1 VEHAAV
7 VAAIRSL
14 APASGRLFG
23 VIDGARCIDLAYEAK
38 LRFGKEIRKLFLPEV
53 QTQLW
58 HVAPY
63 LVPIDPASEYV
74 DSWAKRW
81 GTAAGVLLTS
91 MGEEEALAAHLRKIF
106 VVEDEEKQEYF
117 FRFYDPRVL
126 RTFLPTCSAEQLEEF
141 FGPIANVILESDRGD
156 VLIQSRGERGAL
168 ASRSVAPGQIA
179 RDAAHIG
186 VE

>member
-1 VEHAAV
+1 MEHAAV

-14 APASGRLFG
+14 APASGRLYG

-38 LRFGKEIRKLFLPEV
+38 LRFGKKIHSLFLPEV

-58 HVAPY
+58 DVAPY
-63 LVPIDPASEYV
+63 LVPIDPASEFV

-91 MGEEEALAAHLRKIF
+91 TADEEALAAHLRKIF
-106 VVEDEEKQEYF
+106 VVEDDEKQEYF

-141 FGPIANVILESDRGD
+141 FG
-156 VLIQSRGERGAL
+156 LIEALLVEDADGGAL
-168 ASRSVAPGQIA
+168 HFSRTGETLNQREHMSP
-179 RDAAHIG
+179 RC
-186 VE
+186 